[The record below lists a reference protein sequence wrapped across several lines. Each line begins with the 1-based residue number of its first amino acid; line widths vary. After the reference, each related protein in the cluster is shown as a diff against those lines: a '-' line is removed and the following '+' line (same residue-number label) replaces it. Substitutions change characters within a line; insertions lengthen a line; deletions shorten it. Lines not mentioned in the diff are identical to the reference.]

1 MNLSWFDDW
10 RFDLRRRAAF
20 HQTTWSPGRQSKD
33 YKGAVRTAARQNTS
47 ALVDWH
53 FVFVE
58 SFLCPFPLCA

>member
-33 YKGAVRTAARQNTS
+33 YKGALRTAARQNTS
-47 ALVDWH
+47 ALVD
-53 FVFVE
+53 
-58 SFLCPFPLCA
+58 